1 MRKARYFNVIIEGFR
16 GVKVWL
22 ANVSANVI
30 ATVIGNGIND
40 S

>member
-1 MRKARYFNVIIEGFR
+1 MRKARYFNLIIEGFR
-16 GVKVWL
+16 GVKMWL
-22 ANVSANVI
+22 ANVSAI

>member
-1 MRKARYFNVIIEGFR
+1 MRKAGYFNVIIEGFR

-22 ANVSANVI
+22 ASAI
-30 ATVIGNGIND
+30 ATVIGNDIND